1 MGVSHRVGKNRAGD
15 WIQDLKESTS
25 LGQGTTESFSPKDM
39 LSMTLG
45 KSFPLS
51 GLSVILSWSCA
62 KIYILGAFTKHQLY
76 N

>member
-1 MGVSHRVGKNRAGD
+1 MDVSHRAGKNRAGD

-25 LGQGTTESFSPKDM
+25 LGQGTTESSNPKDM
-39 LSMTLG
+39 PSVTLG

-62 KIYILGAFTKHQLY
+62 KNYILRAFTKHQLY